1 MNIRNSLSEVPI
13 ESKKIISVSN
23 SKRDIKSSYKRT
35 FIDKSNKWKLQDE
48 EVELK
53 KLNDIKKKK
62 EISIFLK
69 QIKQL
74 ARSPQYYVDGYSKKD
89 GVTNQR
95 INQFSQSL
103 NSNFHSKKV
112 IENKAIRFNDKV
124 NSISKVTSLEKKEKR
139 QLKEGDVVSRKIRQN
154 FECEDMPEDVDL
166 NYQVFAQR
174 IEGRNN
180 EQKVDPYQEFLDFK
194 AQVVLKESAIVVPK
208 NVMFPSQS
216 LGQIQGKGILN
227 PSKSMKS
234 VANNFE
240 SPFFDKKA
248 LSRHIGDF
256 NKNYYLERSI
266 HPNRHHYDTNIN
278 NMNENENENKDMKYI
293 LIEKVKDN

>member
-53 KLNDIKKKK
+53 KLNDIKKQK
-62 EISIFLK
+62 EISSFLK

-74 ARSPQYYVDGYSKKD
+74 ARSSQYYVDGYSKKN

-103 NSNFHSKKV
+103 NSAFHSKKV
-112 IENKAIRFNDKV
+112 IENKAIQFNDKA
-124 NSISKVTSLEKKEKR
+124 NSISKVISLQKKEKR

-194 AQVVLKESAIVVPK
+194 AQVALKESAIVVQK
-208 NVMFPSQS
+208 NVMLPSQS
-216 LGQIQGKGILN
+216 LGQSQGKGILN

-234 VANNFE
+234 VTNNFE
-240 SPFFDKKA
+240 SPFFDKRA
-248 LSRHIGDF
+248 LSRQIGDL

-266 HPNRHHYDTNIN
+266 HPNRHHYDTNMN
-278 NMNENENENKDMKYI
+278 NMNENKDMKYI
-293 LIEKVKDN
+293 LIEKVKNN